1 MEIAMTWK
9 NLLSLC
15 VGLMIFAAAGC
26 TYSPHYDHHA
36 RGSYRE
42 VRVDH
47 YGGYDRCDDHHGH

>member
-1 MEIAMTWK
+1 MTWK
-9 NLLSLC
+9 NLLSLF
-15 VGLMIFAAAGC
+15 VGAMIFAAAGC

-47 YGGYDRCDDHHGH
+47 YGGYDRCDDRHHH